1 MPVDEDEFETVKE
14 ILFTVARLQEGNSSA
29 IDRLTTR
36 MDTLTF
42 QVERNSSAID
52 RLTTRMDTLTFQVER
67 LVQESELDRQ
77 QATQD
82 RAQVRSLVEALT
94 QRFSSNGHS

>member
-14 ILFTVARLQEGNSSA
+14 ILFTVARLQEGTSA
-29 IDRLTTR
+29 TLDRVVTNL
-36 MDTLTF
+36 DTLTF
-42 QVERNSSAID
+42 RVDGLASSVSALSDRVD
-52 RLTTRMDTLTFQVER
+52 RLVTEN
-67 LVQESELDRQ
+67 ELDRQ
-77 QATQD
+77 QAAQD

>member
-1 MPVDEDEFETVKE
+1 MPVNEDEFETVKE

-42 QVERNSSAID
+42 QVER
-52 RLTTRMDTLTFQVER
+52 
-67 LVQESELDRQ
+67 LVQEAELDRQ

-94 QRFSSNGHS
+94 QRFNSNGYS

>member
-14 ILFTVARLQEGNSSA
+14 ILFTVARLQESTSA
-29 IDRLTTR
+29 TLDRVTTRLDTLAIRVDGLAASVGTLSDRVDRLVT
-36 MDTLTF
+36 
-42 QVERNSSAID
+42 EN
-52 RLTTRMDTLTFQVER
+52 
-67 LVQESELDRQ
+67 ELDRQ
-77 QATQD
+77 QAAQD